1 MKWFIGVDPGQK
13 GAIALIN
20 DSAQAIDYVP
30 MPGTV
35 KGIVETVRGF
45 QRTATGAEA
54 SLSLVTELAQVM
66 PKQGAVSAFTYGRG
80 FGAIEVVAMCLG
92 IPYHEV
98 RPAIWKKAMK
108 VKADKETSI
117 QECERLFPTVNL
129 IMPRCRIKHDGV
141 AEALL
146 IAEWGRR
153 QGL

>member
-1 MKWFIGVDPGQK
+1 VKWFIGVDPGQK
-13 GAIALIN
+13 GALSLIN
-20 DSAQAIDYVP
+20 HLGQAIDYVP

-35 KGIVETVRGF
+35 KGIVETIRRF
-45 QRTATGAEA
+45 QSTVTEANA

-66 PKQGAVSAFTYGRG
+66 PKQGAVSGFTYGRG
-80 FGAIEVVAMCLG
+80 FGAIEVVAMCSS

-117 QECERLFPTVNL
+117 QECERLFPTVDL
-129 IMPRCRIKHDGV
+129 VMPRCRIKHDGV

-153 QGL
+153 MGL